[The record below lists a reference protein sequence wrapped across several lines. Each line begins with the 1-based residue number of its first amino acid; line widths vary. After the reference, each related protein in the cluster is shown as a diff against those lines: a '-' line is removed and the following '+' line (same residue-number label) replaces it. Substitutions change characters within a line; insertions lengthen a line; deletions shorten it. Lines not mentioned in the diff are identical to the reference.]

1 MFRLTNYEG
10 NEPLYHYLSSIA
22 SRVIGNA
29 LEVWAGTPD
38 KIRGVYLRCLRDTLE
53 RGGDFFEG
61 ISLYLDSS
69 IIRPDLN
76 ASADKASAKGL
87 DITIDGR
94 IGMELIARKIGRMK
108 EKMADPVNYYTFD
121 LLEEYLFGLLLADYD
136 PQYYV
141 GEKDP
146 YVITKKKDIKETTRV
161 LLETYEVGKEL
172 AAELE
177 DESLETD
184 YPAWLAHCVH
194 RLDQMSLSASDAAG
208 FDSMFF

>member
-53 RGGDFFEG
+53 RDGDFFEG

-76 ASADKASAKGL
+76 ASADKALAKGL

-94 IGMELIARKIGRMK
+94 IGMELTARKIGRMK
-108 EKMADPVNYYTFD
+108 EKMDDPDNYYTFD
-121 LLEEYLFGLLLADYD
+121 LLEEYLFALLLADYD
-136 PQYYV
+136 PQDYA

-146 YVITKKKDIKETTRV
+146 YVITKKRTLRRPP
-161 LLETYEVGKEL
+161 
-172 AAELE
+172 
-177 DESLETD
+177 ESCLKPMRSEKNWPRNWKMSRWKPIIRPGWHIVFT
-184 YPAWLAHCVH
+184 AWI
-194 RLDQMSLSASDAAG
+194 R
-208 FDSMFF
+208 